1 MPEKIHPPATPRY
14 VENYNKWAR
23 EKYPLGSAV
32 WKNRKRIMF
41 GQVDGYVSHDR
52 TDGKYTHVYVS
63 GVQHP
68 DGTNARFPEQRWPI
82 VKIVRKDPI

>member
-1 MPEKIHPPATPRY
+1 
-14 VENYNKWAR
+14 
-23 EKYPLGSAV
+23 
-32 WKNRKRIMF
+32 MF